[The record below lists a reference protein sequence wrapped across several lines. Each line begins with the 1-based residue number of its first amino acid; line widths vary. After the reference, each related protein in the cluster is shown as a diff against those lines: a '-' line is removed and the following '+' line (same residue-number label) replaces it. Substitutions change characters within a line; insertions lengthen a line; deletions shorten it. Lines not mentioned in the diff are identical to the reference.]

1 MANGDDQ
8 LKRVKELRAK
18 QAAAANEAAA
28 DEAQLQVFEQQ
39 RDALYSRC
47 RELKVEPQNIK
58 QEIADRTAA
67 IDQDLERI
75 QERFDGLRRGDTNGG

>member
-1 MANGDDQ
+1 MSNGDDQ
-8 LKRVKELRAK
+8 LKRVKSLRTM
-18 QAAAANEAAA
+18 QATAAQEAAA
-28 DEAQLQVFEQQ
+28 DEAQLRVFEQQ
-39 RDALYSRC
+39 RDALYARC
-47 RELKVEPQNIK
+47 RELNVEPQNIK

>member
-1 MANGDDQ
+1 MPDVSSQINR
-8 LKRVKELRAK
+8 LKGLRAQ
-18 QAAAANEAAA
+18 QATAANAASQ

-39 RDALYSRC
+39 RDALYTRC

-67 IDQDLERI
+67 IEADLQRI
-75 QERFDGLRRGDTNGG
+75 EERFDGLRRGEQNGG

>member
-1 MANGDDQ
+1 MPNGDDQ

-18 QAAAANEAAA
+18 QATAANEAAA

-39 RDALYSRC
+39 RDALYARC

-58 QEIADRTAA
+58 QEITDRTAS